1 MKHYDAIV
9 LGTGGAGSSAL
20 YHLATRGLSVLGLDR
35 FDAGHDRGSSHGH
48 TRIIRKAYY
57 EHPDYVPL
65 LQRAYQL
72 WEQLQQV
79 SGKSIYVPAGLLSV
93 GPPAG
98 SIIQGI
104 QASASQHNLP
114 LEQLT
119 AEEVAGR
126 WPGYRIPE
134 GYTGLFEEEAGFLMV
149 EEAVR
154 VHIEQAQQ
162 AGATFLS
169 DQAVVDWSIDGANVL
184 VRTETDQFSAGRL
197 VITAGSWSAD
207 LLGKLGFELRILR
220 KALHWYRVAADQYQ
234 CSQGA
239 PTFFYDTPDGYFYG
253 FPAID
258 GRGLKVAQHTGGEVV
273 TDPLQVDRELDVREQ
288 AQVASFL
295 SHFLPA
301 VSSEATDHAVCL
313 YSMTADEHFV
323 IDRHPEHGQ
332 VVFAAGLSGHG
343 FKFTSVLGSILADLA
358 IAGETS
364 LPIEFLRHDRPALE
378 AV

>member
-9 LGTGGAGSSAL
+9 LGTGGVGSAAL
-20 YHLATRGLSVLGLDR
+20 YQLASRGHAVLGLDR
-35 FDAGHDRGSSHGH
+35 FEAAHDRGSSHGQ
-48 TRIIRKAYY
+48 TRVIRKAYY

-72 WEQLQQV
+72 WEALEQV
-79 SGKSIYVPAGLLSV
+79 SGASLYVPTGLLSI
-93 GPPAG
+93 GPPEGAILRG
-98 SIIQGI
+98 TR
-104 QASASQHNLP
+104 ASASEHNLP
-114 LEQLT
+114 LEQLS
-119 AEEVAGR
+119 AEQVAQR
-126 WPGYRIPE
+126 WPGYLVPE
-134 GYTGLFEEEAGFLMV
+134 GYGALFEAEAGFLMV

-154 VHIEQAQQ
+154 VHLEQAQQ

-169 DQAVVDWSIDGANVL
+169 GQAVVDWSIDGANVL
-184 VRTETDQFSAGRL
+184 VRTETDEFSAARL

-207 LLGKLGFELRILR
+207 LLSRLGFELRILR
-220 KALHWYRVAADQYQ
+220 KALHWYRVADDQYQ

-258 GRGLKVAQHTGGEVV
+258 ARGLKVAWHTGGEVV
-273 TDPLQVDRELDVREQ
+273 TDPLEVDRSLDVTEQ
-288 AQVASFL
+288 AQVAAFL
-295 SHFLPA
+295 REFMPA

-313 YSMTADEHFV
+313 YSMSADEHFIV
-323 IDRHPEHGQ
+323 DRHPEHGQ

-358 IAGETS
+358 MAGETS
-364 LPIEFLRHDRPALE
+364 LPIEFLRHDRPALG
-378 AV
+378 AG

>member
-57 EHPDYVPL
+57 EHPDYDPL

-72 WEQLQQV
+72 WEQLQQA

-93 GPPAG
+93 GPPTG

-104 QASASQHNLP
+104 QASAREHRLP
-114 LEQLT
+114 LEQLS
-119 AEEVAGR
+119 AEEVAAR

-162 AGATFLS
+162 TGATFLS

-184 VRTETDQFSAGRL
+184 VRTETDQFSAARL
-197 VITAGSWSAD
+197 IITAGSWSAD

-323 IDRHPEHGQ
+323 IDRHPEHAQ
-332 VVFAAGLSGHG
+332 VVFAAGLSGRG
-343 FKFTSVLGSILADLA
+343 FKFTSVVGSILADLA

-364 LPIEFLRHDRPALE
+364 LPIDFLRHDRPALG

>member
-1 MKHYDAIV
+1 MEHYDAIV
-9 LGTGGAGSSAL
+9 LGTGGAGSAAL
-20 YHLATRGLSVLGLDR
+20 YQLANRGHAVLGLDR
-35 FDAGHDRGSSHGH
+35 FAAGHDRGSSHGH

-72 WEQLQQV
+72 WEELQQV
-79 SGKSIYVPAGLLSV
+79 SGESLYVPAGLLSV
-93 GPPAG
+93 GLPEG
-98 SIIQGI
+98 SIMRGI
-104 QASASQHNLP
+104 QASANEHNLP

-119 AEEVAGR
+119 AEQVQQR
-126 WPGYRIPE
+126 WPGYRVPE
-134 GYTGLFEEEAGFLMV
+134 GYTSLFEEEAGFLMV

-154 VHIEQAQQ
+154 VHLEQAQQ

-184 VRTETDQFSAGRL
+184 VRTETDEFSAARL
-197 VITAGSWSAD
+197 IITAGSWSAD
-207 LLGKLGFELRILR
+207 LIGKLGFELRILR

-273 TDPLQVDRELDVREQ
+273 TDPLQVDRELDVTEQ
-288 AQVASFL
+288 AQVATFL
-295 SHFLPA
+295 QKFLPA
-301 VSSEATDHAVCL
+301 VSSEATDHAICL
-313 YSMTADEHFV
+313 YSMTADEHFIV
-323 IDRHPEHGQ
+323 DRHPEHEQ

-358 IAGETS
+358 VAGKTS
-364 LPIEFLRHDRPALE
+364 LPIDFLRHDRPALG
-378 AV
+378 AG

>member
-9 LGTGGAGSSAL
+9 LGTGGAGSAAL
-20 YHLATRGLSVLGLDR
+20 YQLANRGHAVLGLDR
-35 FDAGHDRGSSHGH
+35 FAAGHDRGSSHGH

-65 LQRAYQL
+65 LQQAYQL

-79 SGKSIYVPAGLLSV
+79 SGKSLYVPAGLLSV
-93 GPPAG
+93 GPPEG
-98 SIIQGI
+98 SIMRGI
-104 QASASQHNLP
+104 QASASEHNLP

-119 AEEVAGR
+119 AEQVAGR
-126 WPGYRIPE
+126 WPGYRVPE
-134 GYTGLFEEEAGFLMV
+134 GYTSLFEEEAGFLLV

-154 VHIEQAQQ
+154 VHLQQAQQ

-169 DQAVVDWSIDGANVL
+169 DQTVVDWSIDGANVL
-184 VRTETDQFSAGRL
+184 VRTETDQFSAARL
-197 VITAGSWSAD
+197 IITAGSWSAD

-220 KALHWYRVAADQYQ
+220 KALHWYRVADDQYQ
-234 CSQGA
+234 CSQGS

-258 GRGLKVAQHTGGEVV
+258 MRGLKVAQHTGGEVV
-273 TDPLQVDRELDVREQ
+273 TDPLEVDRELDVTEQ
-288 AQVASFL
+288 AQVATFL
-295 SHFLPA
+295 QEFLPA
-301 VSSEATDHAVCL
+301 VSSEATDQAVCL
-313 YSMTADEHFV
+313 YSMTADEHFIV
-323 IDRHPEHGQ
+323 DRHPEHEQ

-358 IAGETS
+358 MAGETS
-364 LPIEFLRHDRPALE
+364 LPIEFLRHDRPALG
-378 AV
+378 AG

>member
-72 WEQLQQV
+72 WEQLQQA

-104 QASASQHNLP
+104 QASAREHRLP
-114 LEQLT
+114 LEQLS
-119 AEEVAGR
+119 AEEVADR

-184 VRTETDQFSAGRL
+184 VRTETDQFSAARL

-323 IDRHPEHGQ
+323 IDRHPEHAQ

-364 LPIEFLRHDRPALE
+364 LPIEFLRHDRPALGT
-378 AV
+378 V